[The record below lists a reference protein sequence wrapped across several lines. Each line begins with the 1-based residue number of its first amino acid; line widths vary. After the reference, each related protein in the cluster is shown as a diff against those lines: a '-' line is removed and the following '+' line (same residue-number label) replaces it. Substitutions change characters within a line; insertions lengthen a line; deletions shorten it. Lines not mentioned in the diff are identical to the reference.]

1 MKVASPDGVTWRVTR
16 RWVPWRRRIR
26 DTTDRLPDLPEGGIG
41 DDPVSMVLA
50 LFLGVVLLP
59 FALLMLVAGVELLL
73 ILVVMPFAI
82 LGRVLFG
89 RRWTVEV
96 RREWEPHGEERVGDW
111 RRAGQR
117 IREIATG
124 IERGQVPQRNL
135 GGMTTARTFER

>member
-96 RREWEPHGEERVGDW
+96 RREWELHVEERVGDW
-111 RRAGQR
+111 ASAGQR
-117 IREIATG
+117 IHEIARG
-124 IERGQVPQRNL
+124 IERGQAPQRNL
-135 GGMTTARTFER
+135 GGIDDSTFA